1 MAIKIDAYIMCF
13 SLMSRNKE
21 SDKAHFYALSHGIKK
36 ISEAKKVFFYVL
48 KMTLFLYHQF
58 LLHIEENF
66 M

>member
-1 MAIKIDAYIMCF
+1 M
-13 SLMSRNKE
+13 LGNKE

-58 LLHIEENF
+58 PLHIEENF

>member
-1 MAIKIDAYIMCF
+1 
-13 SLMSRNKE
+13 MSRNKE
-21 SDKAHFYALSHGIKK
+21 SDKAHFYALSRGIKK